1 MTMRSFLL
9 PGLLLSFIAAAIML
23 DGCSKSSPAANTYL
37 TGKWRLS
44 YTRGGIAGI
53 TKKYSPFTAP
63 VLDLRS
69 DSTYR
74 RTSAFTLLESG
85 TYSLTVI
92 NTMDGKDTV
101 ISFHTATN
109 PNNRSGHKFMDI
121 LTITDGFMDG
131 FTDVYLK
138 IP

>member
-1 MTMRSFLL
+1 ML
-9 PGLLLSFIAAAIML
+9 PRLLLSLIIAAILL

-37 TGKWRLS
+37 IGKWRLS
-44 YTRGGIAGI
+44 YTSGGIAGT
-53 TKKYSPFTAP
+53 TKKYSPYTAP

-74 RTSAFTLLESG
+74 ATASFKLLESG

-92 NTMDGKDTV
+92 NTMDGNDTL
-101 ISFHTATN
+101 ISFHPATN
-109 PNNRSGHKFMDI
+109 TNNRSGHKFMDR
-121 LTITDGFMDG
+121 LTISDGFMDG